1 MFEILAVPAI
11 ASFSALAI
19 TLSATYL
26 LISKVGGNLA
36 SVVET
41 RRQRKTRV
49 PFEPGRFVQQ
59 EAHHIECYLRRHSTA
74 TLIFCTSLTAML
86 AVGRQDWWPELP
98 TGVWW
103 IAIAGILA
111 LLTYVQFRFLLLA
124 VYRHKLNVL
133 A

>member
-1 MFEILAVPAI
+1 M
-11 ASFSALAI
+11 

-59 EAHHIECYLRRHSTA
+59 EAHHIERYLRRHSTA
-74 TLIFCTSLTAML
+74 TLIFCASLTAML
-86 AVGRQDWWPELP
+86 AVGRRDWWPELP

-111 LLTYVQFRFLLLA
+111 LLTAEPSAYRALLA
-124 VYRHKLNVL
+124 WGEQWNL
-133 A
+133 